1 MVLEIIPIK
10 IQEEIANGVNLVPL
24 ILESSEINDG
34 DILVFSQKIVS
45 KNEGRMLSLSSVNPS
60 LLANGIA
67 SSYGKDP
74 RLIELILSESERIVR
89 MENGIIIVK
98 TKHGFVCANAGID
111 ESNVQDGYATLL
123 PKDPDKS
130 AILLKER
137 IASIDTL
144 INNVGIAGPTGPME
158 SLSISDW
165 RNTIDINLNSHFYFT
180 KHSIPLLK
188 NNKGGSI
195 INISSTAGLF
205 GFPLR
210 TPYVASKWAVIGVTK
225 SLAMELGEFNIRV
238 NAICPGS
245 VSGDRMERVI
255 EAKAKSTGIS
265 EEELQ
270 KDYESMV
277 SLKTFVSKED
287 IANMALFLL
296 SNEAH
301 KISGQV
307 MTVDGNTERMT

>member
-1 MVLEIIPIK
+1 M
-10 IQEEIANGVNLVPL
+10 
-24 ILESSEINDG
+24 
-34 DILVFSQKIVS
+34 
-45 KNEGRMLSLSSVNPS
+45 
-60 LLANGIA
+60 
-67 SSYGKDP
+67 
-74 RLIELILSESERIVR
+74 
-89 MENGIIIVK
+89 
-98 TKHGFVCANAGID
+98 
-111 ESNVQDGYATLL
+111 
-123 PKDPDKS
+123 
-130 AILLKER
+130 
-137 IASIDTL
+137 
-144 INNVGIAGPTGPME
+144 
-158 SLSISDW
+158 
-165 RNTIDINLNSHFYFT
+165 
-180 KHSIPLLK
+180 LK

-210 TPYVASKWAVIGVTK
+210 TPYVASKWATIGVTK

-245 VSGDRMERVI
+245 VSGDRMKRVV
-255 EAKAKSTGIS
+255 EAKAKSTGVS

-277 SLKTFVSKED
+277 SLKTFVNKED

-307 MTVDGNTERMT
+307 MAVDGNTERMN